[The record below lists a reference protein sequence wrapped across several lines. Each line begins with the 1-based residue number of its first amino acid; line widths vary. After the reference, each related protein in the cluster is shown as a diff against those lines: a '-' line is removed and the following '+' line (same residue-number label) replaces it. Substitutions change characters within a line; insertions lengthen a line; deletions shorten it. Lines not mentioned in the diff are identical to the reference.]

1 MPTIRR
7 ASELGL
13 ILSAV
18 WAAVLLAA
26 TIAAEKPK
34 GALTGM
40 VIEASG
46 KPVPNALVVLY
57 SYNERT
63 GEYFSAK
70 TRADSRGRF
79 ILTGIPVGK
88 HEISPHAPG
97 FAAAEVQE
105 VTVREGRNAP
115 LTLRMTERPPEV
127 YVGYSVREFLAGRRP
142 RIQLNGAVKP
152 PAEVRLS
159 VFQVDLLSHLRSPK
173 GPNVLDANRPFNGR
187 PLAEWSV
194 RIENTDDDGYFYR
207 STEVPVSSPGGYV
220 VGVSLGRVHRRFW
233 ILVTPLGLVVKSAP
247 GRTLVYAVDLTRGVP
262 SPGTEVE
269 ARSAGRLLWKGVTGP
284 DGTVQ
289 CNPADLGDSVT
300 FIAQKGSGI
309 AFTHSGR
316 SALNEHRCYIY
327 TDRPVYRPGQKVYF
341 RGILRKKLL
350 WGYETPS
357 RTPVFVEVKDEGD
370 NTIASMNLTTSEFGT
385 FWGEAALDP
394 NATPGNY
401 SINVSAL
408 GEKHSAS
415 FEVQEYRKPEYFVE
429 VTFPQKYYLAGQTL
443 QADVKAEYYFGAP
456 VVGAKV
462 VYIVRRQ
469 PYWIWE
475 PEDPTEEFFR
485 EDLGP
490 GSEEYGWYPSGYGE
504 FLLEG
509 EATTDE
515 NGRLTVRIPAER
527 LDSPQ
532 LYTVEAQVTDISG
545 RTVTGIGH
553 VPVSPSMLQL
563 GVQPERWLCQPGVP
577 MMARVRA
584 KDLEGHPAR
593 GIQVD
598 VHTESVTWDEKGE
611 KFKHVATT
619 KAVTNAEGTAEVR
632 LPPLASGTYRILATA
647 RDANG
652 ALAKSETRIWVA
664 DETGIPSPSPYDLEL
679 VRDRNL
685 YRPGDTAK
693 VLIRSRIRGAYALVA
708 LEGRDLFNYQVIRL
722 TGSNVIDVPLERVHM
737 PGVYLNVC
745 VGTKEGFI
753 QRDISLNVSPADQ
766 LLNVQITPDRAKY
779 HPGDTATYRLTVT
792 DFQGKPVKAE
802 LSLGVVDEAVYAV
815 RSERTEDIRRF
826 FHGTAENAVFTS
838 TSMSE
843 YYSAGANKMGA
854 EDRTRRYFPDTAF
867 WSPSV
872 VTDEN
877 GTAVVSFTM
886 PDSLTSWRATAR
898 AVTLDTK
905 VGSAVANVVCAKD
918 LLVRPLLPRFFT
930 ERDRVLIGAA
940 VHNYTKD
947 EQRVR
952 VTLQA
957 DGLVL
962 QSEASTVVEV
972 PPNGVRRVQWNVFP
986 AVAKVSTRPS
996 RSAVVRMSAVGQSA
1010 RDSIEIE
1017 VPVLPHGMELFASRA
1032 GEVERQAQF
1041 ILGIPQDALPHS
1053 RELKITL
1060 SPSVASAA
1068 LGVLDSLRR
1077 YRYESAEGIMD
1088 VLLPDVV
1095 MLDALE
1101 RLGIQRPAERERL
1114 HQLVRADLQRVYQLQ
1129 REDGGWGWW
1138 YYDPTDGWMSAYV
1151 LYGLL
1156 RARQAGFDVHEKV
1169 VESAI
1174 KAVQEYAK
1182 REANFDRL
1190 STMVYVLCLA
1200 GSPPLEQLRTLL
1212 SRTEHL
1218 QNYSVALLMLS
1229 LDAIG
1234 QKQQARALIPRLVR
1248 GAVQTPLTCSWPETF
1263 PWGFYSCNEYETT
1276 GYALRALLKTDPT
1289 NPLIPKAV
1297 RWLMLRRQGD
1307 RWSANYDTASVVY
1320 ALADYLLIAERER
1333 PSCSVSV
1340 SVNGRPI
1347 RRVEFRSQDVYAPEV
1362 VLMVP
1367 PNVLKTGA
1375 NLITLTKSGTGR
1387 VYYTAQL
1394 KWYSGTENIP
1404 PKAGLVNIRRSYWRL
1419 IAHKNDDGTISYV
1432 PKPLNGRVGPGDL
1445 IQVRLDVISPREA
1458 QYLVVEDHI
1467 PSGFEPVGTLEAEL
1481 GSAAYVREGWSYWW
1495 AGQQF
1500 RDESATFYLRSVRR
1514 GKQTIT
1520 YTLRPELAGEF
1531 HVLPARV
1538 SGLYEPDLSAH
1549 TAEARLRVLPK

>member
-1 MPTIRR
+1 M
-7 ASELGL
+7 
-13 ILSAV
+13 
-18 WAAVLLAA
+18 
-26 TIAAEKPK
+26 
-34 GALTGM
+34 TGK
-40 VIEASG
+40 VVEASG
-46 KPVPNALVVLY
+46 KPVPNALVVIS

-70 TRADSRGRF
+70 TRADSHGRF
-79 ILTGIPVGK
+79 VLAGIPAGK
-88 HEISPHAPG
+88 HNISPHSPG

-105 VTVREGRNAP
+105 VAVKEGKNAP
-115 LTLRMTERPPEV
+115 LILRMTERPPEV
-127 YVGYSVREFLAGRRP
+127 YVGFTAREFLAGRRP
-142 RIQLNGAVKP
+142 RIQVNGAVRP

-159 VFQVDLLSHLRSPK
+159 VFRVDMLSYLRSPK
-173 GPNVLDANRPFNGR
+173 GLSVLDANRPFSGR

-220 VGVSLGRVHRRFW
+220 VGASLGRVYRRFW

-247 GRTLVYAVDLTRGVP
+247 GRALVYAVDLARGVP
-262 SPGTEVE
+262 TPGAEVE
-269 ARSAGRLLWKGVTGP
+269 AWSAGHLLWKGVTGP

-289 CNPADLGDSVT
+289 WDRADLGGSVT
-300 FIAQKGSGI
+300 FIAQKRGGI
-309 AFTHSGR
+309 AFVYSGGAAP
-316 SALNEHRCYIY
+316 SEYRCYIY

-341 RGILRKKLL
+341 RGILRRKQLQ
-350 WGYETPS
+350 GYETPS
-357 RTPVFVEVKDEGD
+357 GKPVYVEVKDEGD

-394 NATPGNY
+394 NAAPGNY

-429 VTFPQKYYLAGQTL
+429 VSFPRKYYLAGQTV

-475 PEDPTEEFFR
+475 PEDPAEVFFGEEI
-485 EDLGP
+485 GP

-509 EATTDE
+509 EAATDA

-527 LDSPQ
+527 LDTPQ
-532 LYTVEAQVTDISG
+532 LYTIEAQVTDVSG
-545 RTVTGIGH
+545 RTVTGVGH
-553 VPVSPSMLQL
+553 IPVSPSMLRL
-563 GVQPERWLCQPGVP
+563 SVQPERWLCQPGVP
-577 MMARVRA
+577 MIVRIRA
-584 KDLEGHPAR
+584 EDLEGHPAR
-593 GIQVD
+593 GRRVD
-598 VHTESVTWDEKGE
+598 VHTESVTWEKNEE
-611 KFKHVATT
+611 KFRHVATAG
-619 KAVTNAEGTAEVR
+619 AVTNAEGTAEVR
-632 LPPLASGTYRILATA
+632 LPPLASGTYRVLATA
-647 RDANG
+647 RDASG

-664 DETGIPSPSPYDLEL
+664 DEAGIPFPSPYELEL
-679 VRDRNL
+679 VRDRNF

-693 VLIRSRIRGAYALVA
+693 VLIRSRARGAYALVA
-708 LEGRDLFNYQVIRL
+708 LEGRDLFNYQVVRL
-722 TGSNVIDVPLERVHM
+722 TGSNVIEVPLERVHM

-745 VGTKEGFI
+745 VGTKDGFI
-753 QRDISLNVSPADQ
+753 LRNMSLYISPADQ
-766 LLNVQITPDRAKY
+766 LLNVQITPDRTKY
-779 HPGDTATYRLTVT
+779 HPGETATYRLMVT

-815 RSERTEDIRRF
+815 RSERAEDIRRF
-826 FHGTAENAVFTS
+826 FHGTVESVVFTS

-843 YYSAGANKMGA
+843 YYSAGANKMGM

-867 WSPSV
+867 WSPSI

-905 VGSAVANVVCAKD
+905 VGSAVISVVCTKD

-940 VHNYTKD
+940 VHNYTRDK
-947 EQRVR
+947 QRVR
-952 VTLQA
+952 VVLRA
-957 DGLVL
+957 DGLSV
-962 QSEASTVVEV
+962 QGAASTVVEV
-972 PPNGVRRVQWNVFP
+972 PPNGVQRVQWNVSP
-986 AVAKVSTRPS
+986 AATAAEKAKNLSPVRPFW
-996 RSAVVRMSAVGQSA
+996 SALVRVSAVGQGA
-1010 RDSIEIE
+1010 RDSVEMEI
-1017 VPVLPHGMELFASRA
+1017 PVLPHGMELFASRA
-1032 GEVERQAQF
+1032 GEVDEQERF
-1041 ILGIPQDALPHS
+1041 SLGIPQDALPYP

-1101 RLGIQRPAERERL
+1101 RLGIQKPAERERL
-1114 HQLVRADLQRVYQLQ
+1114 YKLVRADLQRVYQLQ
-1129 REDGGWGWW
+1129 RGDGGWGWW

-1156 RARQAGFDVHEKV
+1156 RARQAGFDVQKTV
-1169 VESAI
+1169 VESAV
-1174 KAVQEYAK
+1174 KAVREAVK
-1182 REANFDRL
+1182 REANFDKL

-1200 GSPPLEQLRTLL
+1200 GSPPWEQLRTLL

-1229 LDAIG
+1229 LDAVG
-1234 QKQQARALIPRLVR
+1234 QKQRARALIPRLVR
-1248 GAVQTPLTCSWPETF
+1248 GAVQTPATCSWPETF

-1276 GYALRALLKTDPT
+1276 GYALRALLKTDPGS
-1289 NPLIPKAV
+1289 PLIPKAV

-1320 ALADYLLIAERER
+1320 ALADYLLTAERER

-1340 SVNGRPI
+1340 FVNGQPV
-1347 RRVEFRSQDVYAPEV
+1347 RRVKFGPQDVYAPEV
-1362 VLMVP
+1362 VLAVP
-1367 PNVLKTGA
+1367 PGVLKAGA
-1375 NLITLTKSGTGR
+1375 NFITLTKNGTGR
-1387 VYYTAQL
+1387 VFYTAQL
-1394 KWYSGTENIP
+1394 RWYSGTENIP
-1404 PKAGLVNIRRSYWRL
+1404 PRAGLVNIRRSYWRL
-1419 IAHKNDDGTISYV
+1419 VASKNVDGTISYV
-1432 PKPLNGRVGPGDL
+1432 PRPLDGRVGPGDL

-1458 QYLVVEDHI
+1458 QYLVVNDHI
-1467 PSGFEPVGTLEAEL
+1467 PSGFEPVGTLEAER
-1481 GSAAYVREGWSYWW
+1481 GSAAYMREGWDYWW

-1520 YTLRPELAGEF
+1520 YTLRPGLAGEF

-1549 TAEARLRVLPK
+1549 TAEARLRVLPR